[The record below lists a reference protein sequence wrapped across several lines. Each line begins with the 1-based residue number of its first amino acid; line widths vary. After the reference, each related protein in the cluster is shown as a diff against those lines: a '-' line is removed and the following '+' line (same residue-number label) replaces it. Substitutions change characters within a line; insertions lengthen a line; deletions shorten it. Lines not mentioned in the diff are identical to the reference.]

1 MKAYPAFYRTMVQTK
16 DLLAVLFTDAL
27 RLVAPRDLED
37 FMKIIVEIAQVE
49 NEQMHHRKTGDIES
63 YMVLRDAIIR
73 LLQELKACGVDVEAE
88 GETPDSDFD
97 SESDNDDDDEDK
109 IERLTGAGELK
120 KLSASKRHWR
130 KRYNRQKRELREKEL
145 ARQEQMLEAMNL
157 ELKYGCTGFFSKK
170 TRKKMR
176 EKGGRFACFVI
187 EENIELTTRLKSGV

>member
-1 MKAYPAFYRTMVQTK
+1 MSQIFHAPEYVILPAMMTSTVFSTVSFQTGTMKAYPAFYRTMVQTK

-97 SESDNDDDDEDK
+97 SESDNDVDDEDM
-109 IERLTGAGELK
+109 IERFTAAGELEEAERIK
-120 KLSASKRHWR
+120 KALAR
-130 KRYNRQKRELREKEL
+130 KWYNSQKRELRE
-145 ARQEQMLEAMNL
+145 
-157 ELKYGCTGFFSKK
+157 
-170 TRKKMR
+170 
-176 EKGGRFACFVI
+176 
-187 EENIELTTRLKSGV
+187 

>member
-1 MKAYPAFYRTMVQTK
+1 MPAMMTSTVFSTVSFQTGTMKAYPAFYRTMVQTK
-16 DLLAVLFTDAL
+16 DLLAVLFTDVL

-37 FMKIIVEIAQVE
+37 FMKIIVDIAQVE

-109 IERLTGAGELK
+109 IEKAHRGWRIGRSRACQEGVGRKDTTVKNASFARK
-120 KLSASKRHWR
+120 NSPDKSKCSKR
-130 KRYNRQKRELREKEL
+130 
-145 ARQEQMLEAMNL
+145 
-157 ELKYGCTGFFSKK
+157 
-170 TRKKMR
+170 
-176 EKGGRFACFVI
+176 
-187 EENIELTTRLKSGV
+187 

>member
-1 MKAYPAFYRTMVQTK
+1 
-16 DLLAVLFTDAL
+16 
-27 RLVAPRDLED
+27 
-37 FMKIIVEIAQVE
+37 MKIIVEIAQVE

-97 SESDNDDDDEDK
+97 SESDNDDDDDDK
-109 IERLTGAGELK
+109 IERLTAAGELEEAERIK
-120 KLSASKRHWR
+120 KALAR

-157 ELKYGCTGFFSKK
+157 ELKYG
-170 TRKKMR
+170 
-176 EKGGRFACFVI
+176 
-187 EENIELTTRLKSGV
+187 